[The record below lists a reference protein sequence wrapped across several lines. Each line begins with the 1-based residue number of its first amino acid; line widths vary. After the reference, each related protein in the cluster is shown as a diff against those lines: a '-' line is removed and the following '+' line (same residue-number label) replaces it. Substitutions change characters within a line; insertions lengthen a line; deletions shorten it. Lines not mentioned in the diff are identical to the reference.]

1 MERRHNTVRCSA
13 CGSNRLRP
21 MGISG
26 ALSNMG
32 GREFGLAGRFIVGA
46 FDKSGYIPVE
56 HEEIEYKCLDCK
68 EKFFVEKK
76 SSNFVHDFHEPFT
89 ITFFREKKFVGA
101 MMPHVVFLNGF
112 RVGIVKN
119 GQAIRFTTNK
129 IKNVLVVC
137 DYNGMAFPDYLPFEA
152 LEGGTKNIR
161 FAFKFDD

>member
-1 MERRHNTVRCSA
+1 
-13 CGSNRLRP
+13 

-46 FDKSGYIPVE
+46 FDKSGYDPDK

-68 EKFFVEKK
+68 GKFFVEKK
-76 SSNFVHDFHEPFT
+76 PSAFVDDFHEPFT

-101 MMPHVVFLNGF
+101 MMPQVVFLNGF

-129 IKNVLVVC
+129 IKNVLVVT
-137 DYNGMAFPDYLPFEA
+137 DYNGMAFPDYLSFEA
-152 LEGGTKNIR
+152 FEGGSKNIR
-161 FAFKFDD
+161 FAFTFGD